1 MSTNNEKASI
11 LKKWQLVLGA
21 LHWICATA
29 IAIYASVEDKDWKT
43 HVYYEY
49 NAWVT
54 NENQTCG
61 SGDGV
66 GVVSPLCFLTAHH
79 TFINPFTTI
88 TVYDLHGTK
97 KSRR

>member
-1 MSTNNEKASI
+1 MSTNDDKASN
-11 LKKWQLVLGA
+11 LRNWQWKLGA

-66 GVVSPLCFLTAHH
+66 GVTIVFLATHY
-79 TFINPFTTI
+79 TVTNPVNTI
-88 TVYDLHGTK
+88 PVYDLHGTK
-97 KSRR
+97 KSRQ